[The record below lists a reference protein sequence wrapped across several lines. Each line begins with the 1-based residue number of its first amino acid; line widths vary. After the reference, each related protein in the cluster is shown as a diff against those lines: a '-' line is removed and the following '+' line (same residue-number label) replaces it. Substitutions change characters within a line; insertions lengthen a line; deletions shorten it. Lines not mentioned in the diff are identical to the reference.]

1 MSDDLTAELAKLRKT
16 HLEATPG
23 PWGAEEEHGTD
34 IAGEGRSEVRVVGPL
49 DSPAPVAATF
59 ISRTLETDNT
69 EADTA
74 FIVAA
79 RTAMP
84 RLVAF
89 VEAVLALADD
99 WDAEAAQAS
108 DRSDVANE
116 RGETGTFYLAAG
128 KTLALDE
135 CADMIREA
143 ITTALTG
150 EEAQGD

>member
-1 MSDDLTAELAKLRKT
+1 M
-16 HLEATPG
+16 
-23 PWGAEEEHGTD
+23 
-34 IAGEGRSEVRVVGPL
+34 
-49 DSPAPVAATF
+49 AATF

-116 RGETGTFYLAAG
+116 RGEHGTSTWRPARRL
-128 KTLALDE
+128 L
-135 CADMIREA
+135 
-143 ITTALTG
+143 LTS
-150 EEAQGD
+150 ART